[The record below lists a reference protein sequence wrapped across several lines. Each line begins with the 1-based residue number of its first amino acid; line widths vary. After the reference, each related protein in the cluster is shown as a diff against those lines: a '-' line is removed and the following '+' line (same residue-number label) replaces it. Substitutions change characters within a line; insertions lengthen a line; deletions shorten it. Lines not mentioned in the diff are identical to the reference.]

1 MAFKFGIIGCGSVA
15 IDHATIIKK
24 LGHKIV
30 LGITKSN
37 KSKNWK
43 LFKKIFPETKFANK
57 ISEIL
62 DNNEIQYIVSC
73 LPVEEQKKYCKK
85 ILSTKK
91 PVLIEKPLHDNF
103 FQLKKIISTTS
114 STINNKIIGY
124 NRRYYQTVN
133 ILKKRIKKGGL
144 KNVEITISENY
155 PNLIKR
161 YGFKITKN
169 ALHVGSSSHIMDL
182 ALFLFGPLNLHKKW
196 FYKKKF
202 ISYSAVLSTKNNIPI
217 FLNINSHD
225 PITVAL
231 KARFDDETLWILS
244 PLEKLQVYRGH
255 NIIERTK
262 KIRIKRYFPKKIFS
276 LAESTNLRP
285 GFYKQMK
292 DFIYKNYK
300 LSCKAKESLQLIK
313 LLNDLDKQV

>member
-1 MAFKFGIIGCGSVA
+1 MTFKFGIIGCGSVA
-15 IDHATIIKK
+15 IDHAIIIKK
-24 LGHKIV
+24 LGHKVV
-30 LGITKSN
+30 LGITKSKN
-37 KSKNWK
+37 SKNWK
-43 LFKKIFPETKFANK
+43 SFKKIFPETKFANK

-62 DNNEIQYIVSC
+62 NNSEIQYIVSC
-73 LPVEEQKKYCKK
+73 LPVTEQKKYCKK
-85 ILSTKK
+85 ILATEK

-103 FQLKKIISTTS
+103 FQLKKIISTTRLF
-114 STINNKIIGY
+114 INNKIVGY

-155 PNLIKR
+155 PNLIKK
-161 YGFKITKN
+161 YGSKIVKN

-182 ALFLFGPLNLHKKW
+182 AIFLFGPLNLHKKW
-196 FYKKKF
+196 SCKKKF

-217 FLNINSHD
+217 FLNINSYD
-225 PITVAL
+225 PSLVGL
-231 KARFDDETLWILS
+231 KVRFDDETLWILS
-244 PLEKLQVYRGH
+244 PIEKLQVYKGYD
-255 NIIERTK
+255 IIGRSN
-262 KIRIKRYFPKKIFS
+262 KIRIRRYFPKNIFTYS
-276 LAESTNLRP
+276 ESTNLRP

-292 DFIYKNYK
+292 DFINRNYK

>member
-1 MAFKFGIIGCGSVA
+1 MVFKFGIIGCGSVA
-15 IDHATIIKK
+15 RDHAAIIKK

-43 LFKKIFPETKFANK
+43 LFKKTFPETKFANN

-62 DNNEIQYIVSC
+62 DNKEIQYIVSC

-103 FQLKKIISTTS
+103 FKLKKIISKTHS
-114 STINNKIIGY
+114 SINNKIIGY

-161 YGFKITKN
+161 YGFKIIKN

-182 ALFLFGPLNLHKKW
+182 ALFLFGPLNVHKKW
-196 FYKKKF
+196 SYKKKF
-202 ISYSAVLSTKNNIPI
+202 ISYSAVLSTKNNIPV
-217 FLNINSHD
+217 FLNINSYD
-225 PITVAL
+225 PSLVGL
-231 KARFDDETLWILS
+231 KVRFDDETLWTLS
-244 PLEKLQVYRGH
+244 PIEKLQVYKGY
-255 NIIERTK
+255 NIIGRSK
-262 KIRIKRYFPKKIFS
+262 KIRIRRYFPKNIFTF
-276 LAESTNLRP
+276 AESASLRP

-292 DFIYKNYK
+292 DFINKDYKSSLYLVH
-300 LSCKAKESLQLIK
+300 LSSRGI
-313 LLNDLDKQV
+313 